1 MSLRLERGRA
11 MQVVENQFLK
21 FCFTRGQINKRK
33 LIQPIRRNSWLN
45 ELLGL
50 RIRITLH
57 FMKDVNVLIH
67 FM

>member
-1 MSLRLERGRA
+1 
-11 MQVVENQFLK
+11 
-21 FCFTRGQINKRK
+21 
-33 LIQPIRRNSWLN
+33 LN